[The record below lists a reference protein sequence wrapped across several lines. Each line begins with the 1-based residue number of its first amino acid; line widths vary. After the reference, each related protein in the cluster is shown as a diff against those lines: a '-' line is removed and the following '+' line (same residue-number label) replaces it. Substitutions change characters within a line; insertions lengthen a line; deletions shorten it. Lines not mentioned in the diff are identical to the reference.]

1 MNTFTLQP
9 VTSVWIVLFLAVC
22 ALLMMFVK
30 PSFSEVSAGQRQTLN
45 LLRTGVV
52 LLALLGLLRPGCV
65 QTEEK
70 FQAGV
75 LLCLLDTSRSME
87 LPHLRDDST
96 RWDTIVTTMR
106 ENEGRFREL
115 AEKKIDVRF
124 FGFDNEVVQLEFDGN
139 QLKLPKKPEGGET
152 DLASPLFNSTRETR
166 GERLIGVVLMSDGV
180 PTVLNPP
187 VEISQAVTPLVNMET
202 PLISIP
208 LGSPADS
215 GQSRDVAI
223 TNFAEQHVV
232 NVKNKLSAE
241 ATLVTR
247 GYKGQDIRVEL
258 VIIDSRGRET
268 VVSPPAIVTP
278 RRAIEEQSVRIE
290 YKPTEPGEYRMK
302 IRAVPMPDEI
312 ALRNNELDAFLTVND
327 KGISVVLIDGGIGNE
342 QSFLRRSLAT
352 AEFLDLQ
359 FIPIYPSELE
369 IGPRDL
375 TELFE
380 DDSVDVFILSN
391 ISSRLLYDRENAPAG
406 LEALRDAVEKRRKGF
421 MMLGG
426 YHSFGPGF
434 YHNTP
439 LAEILPI
446 TMRAT
451 EGQDFDADIR
461 RDLHISDELKMT
473 PAANHPLTRL
483 VDESI
488 GWPQLPPLT
497 GANRFAEVAKGALVL
512 LESDDQAR
520 HPLLVAGS
528 VGRATGNG
536 GRILAFAGDS
546 LWRWNMKG
554 FKEHGR
560 TFSAEYDTFWRQV
573 ILWLA
578 FWDTRNDDSISIDFP
593 QRRFQPKGLVRF
605 GVSAQSITGQAL
617 TDVKYKAELTQ
628 PDGQKQ
634 LVAVTG
640 SGPGNWSNVDRDM
653 IAQPG
658 VYLIQVEGERNGES
672 LGTAQRQFVVV
683 DRDVEKSNPV
693 ADVERMAAL
702 ANETRDFGGKMIE
715 PSELA
720 NVLDAM
726 IDDPPVAKIEIP
738 TKWKFGE
745 TTGSSLGFL
754 MVFVAL
760 LATEW
765 VLRKKWGLV

>member
-30 PSFSEVSAGQRQTLN
+30 PSFSKVTDGQRKTLN

-87 LPHLRDDST
+87 LPHDRDDST
-96 RWDTIVTTMR
+96 RWDTIVQTMKD
-106 ENEGRFREL
+106 NQGRFKEL
-115 AEKKIDVRF
+115 AEKEIDVRF
-124 FGFDNEVVQLEFDGN
+124 FGFDNEILPLQFDGE
-139 QLKLPKKPEGGET
+139 QLQLPEKPEGGET

-202 PLISIP
+202 PLFSIP
-208 LGSPADS
+208 LGSPADT

-232 NVKNKLSAE
+232 NVKNKLLAE
-241 ATLVTR
+241 ATLVSR
-247 GYKGQDIRVEL
+247 GYKDQDIRVEL
-258 VIIDSRGRET
+258 VIIDSRGREK
-268 VVSPPAIVTP
+268 VVSPPTIVTP
-278 RRAIEEQSVRIE
+278 RRASEERTVRIE
-290 YKPTEPGEYRMK
+290 YKPTEPGEFRMK

-327 KGISVVLIDGGIGNE
+327 KGLSVALIDGGMGWE
-342 QSFLRRSLAT
+342 QSFMRRSLAT

-359 FIPIYPSELE
+359 FVPIYPAERE
-369 IGPRDL
+369 AGPRDL

-380 DDSVDVFILSN
+380 DDSIDVFILSN
-391 ISSRLLYDRENAPAG
+391 IDSRLIYDKKTAPAG
-406 LEALRDAVEKRRKGF
+406 LDALYEAVTERDKGLL
-421 MMLGG
+421 MLGG
-426 YHSFGPGF
+426 YHSFGPGL
-434 YHNTP
+434 YHQTP

-446 TMRAT
+446 EMKST
-451 EGQDFDADIR
+451 ERQDFNADIVR
-461 RDLHISDELKMT
+461 RYHISDELKMT
-473 PAANHPLTRL
+473 PASNHRLTRL
-483 VDESI
+483 GDESV
-488 GWPQLPPLT
+488 GWSNLPPLA
-497 GANRFAEVAKGALVL
+497 GANRFAAVKKDALVV
-512 LESDDQAR
+512 LESDDQAA
-520 HPLLVAGS
+520 HPLLVES
-528 VGRATGNG
+528 SNG

-554 FKEHGR
+554 LKEHAR
-560 TFSAEYDTFWRQV
+560 TFKPEYDKFWRQV
-573 ILWLA
+573 ILYLA
-578 FWDTRNDDSISIDFP
+578 FWDERNDESISIDFP
-593 QRRFQPKGLVRF
+593 QRRFQPKGRVRF
-605 GVSAQSITGQAL
+605 GVAAQSITGETL

-640 SGPGNWSNVDRDM
+640 SGPGNWSEVERDM

-658 VYLIQVEGERNGES
+658 VYLIQVQGERNGKS
-672 LGTAQRQFVVV
+672 LGKAQRQFVVM

-693 ADVERMAAL
+693 ADVERMDWL
-702 ANETRDFGGKMIE
+702 AQQTSDFGGRMIE
-715 PSELA
+715 PGQLSE
-720 NVLDAM
+720 VLDLM
-726 IDDPPVAKIEIP
+726 IEDPPVAKVQIP

-745 TTGSSLGFL
+745 TLGSSLGFL
-754 MVFVAL
+754 LMFVAL

>member
-1 MNTFTLQP
+1 METFTLQP

-22 ALLMMFVK
+22 ALLMMFVR
-30 PSFSEVSAGQRQTLN
+30 PSFSKVTSGQRKTLN

-52 LLALLGLLRPGCV
+52 LMALMGLLRPGCV

-87 LPHLRDDST
+87 LPHIKEDVS
-96 RWDTIVTTMR
+96 RWDTIVKTMDDNA
-106 ENEGRFREL
+106 EKFKEL

-124 FGFDNEVVQLEFDGN
+124 FGFDNEMVQLEFDDG
-139 QLKLPKKPEGGET
+139 LKLPKKPEGGET
-152 DLASPLFNSTRETR
+152 DLASPLFNTTRETR

-202 PLISIP
+202 PLFSIP
-208 LGSPADS
+208 LGSQADT
-215 GQSRDVAI
+215 GQNRDVAI

-232 NVKNKLSAE
+232 NVKNRLAAE

-247 GYKGQDIRVEL
+247 GYQNQDIRVEL
-258 VIIDSRGRET
+258 VVIDSAGRET
-268 VVSPPAIVTP
+268 IAGDPQIITP
-278 RRAIEEQSVRIE
+278 RTAKEERKVRIE

-302 IRAVPMPDEI
+302 IRALPMPGEV

-327 KGISVVLIDGGIGNE
+327 KGLSVVLIDGGLQSE
-342 QSFLRRSLAT
+342 QWFMRRSLAT

-359 FIPIYPSELE
+359 FVPIYPNELKD
-369 IGPRDL
+369 GSRDL

-380 DDSVDVFILSN
+380 DESVDVFILSN
-391 ISSRLLYDRENAPAG
+391 VDSRQLYDKTNQLG
-406 LEALRDAVEKRRKGF
+406 LEALRDAVSKRQKGLL
-421 MMLGG
+421 MLGG
-426 YHSFGPGF
+426 YHSFGPGL
-434 YHNTP
+434 YHQTP
-439 LAEILPI
+439 LADVLPI
-446 TMRAT
+446 IMRAT
-451 EGQDFDADIR
+451 ERQDFNADIIR
-461 RDLHISDELKMT
+461 EYHISSDLKMR
-473 PAANHPLTRL
+473 PAVPHELTTL
-483 VDESI
+483 GDESV
-488 GWPQLPPLT
+488 GWSNLTPLV
-497 GANRFAEVAKGALVL
+497 GANRFADVKKNATIL
-512 LESDDQAR
+512 LESDDQAA
-520 HPLLVAGS
+520 HPLMVATS
-528 VGRATGNG
+528 VNG
-536 GRILAFAGDS
+536 GRVLAFAGDS

-554 FKEHGR
+554 TKEHGR
-560 TFSAEYDTFWRQV
+560 TFKREYDQFWRQV
-573 ILWLA
+573 ILWLT
-578 FWDTRNDDSISIDFP
+578 DTKDDDSISIDFP
-593 QRRFQPKGLVRF
+593 QRRFQPKGRVRF
-605 GVSAQSITGQAL
+605 GVNAKSIAGETL

-628 PDGQKQ
+628 PDGSKQ

-640 SGPGNWSNVDRDM
+640 VGAGNWSEVERDM

-683 DRDVEKSNPV
+683 DRDVEKANPV
-693 ADVERMAAL
+693 ADVERMSML
-702 ANETRDFGGKMIE
+702 ANQTRDFGGKLINAE
-715 PSELA
+715 DLSA
-720 NVLDAM
+720 VLDAM
-726 IDDPPVAKIEIP
+726 IEDPPVEKIQIP

-745 TTGSSLGFL
+745 TMSHSLAFL

>member
-9 VTSVWIVLFLAVC
+9 VASVWIVLFLAVC

-30 PSFSEVSAGQRQTLN
+30 PSFSKVSAGQRQTLN

-87 LPHLRDDST
+87 LPHLKDDST
-96 RWDTIVTTMR
+96 RWDTIVETMR
-106 ENEGRFREL
+106 ENESRFKEL

-124 FGFDNEVVQLEFDGN
+124 FGFDNEVVQLEFDGD
-139 QLKLPKKPEGGET
+139 QVKLPEKPEGGET

-166 GERLIGVVLMSDGV
+166 GERLIGVILMSDGV

-187 VEISQAVTPLVNMET
+187 VEMPQAVTPLVNMET
-202 PLISIP
+202 PLITIP

-268 VVSPPAIVTP
+268 VVSPPTIVTP

-302 IRAVPMPDEI
+302 IRALPMPDEI

-327 KGISVVLIDGGIGNE
+327 KGLSVVLIDGGIGYE
-342 QSFLRRSLAT
+342 QSFLRKSLAT

-359 FIPIYPSELE
+359 FEPIFPSERE

-375 TELFE
+375 TETFE
-380 DDSVDVFILSN
+380 DDAVDVFILSN
-391 ISSRLLYDRENAPAG
+391 ISSTLLYNEVNAPSG
-406 LEALRDAVEKRRKGF
+406 LEALRDAVIKRRKGLL
-421 MMLGG
+421 MLGG
-426 YHSFGPGF
+426 YHSFGPGL
-434 YHNTP
+434 YHKTP
-439 LAEILPI
+439 LAEVLPI
-446 TMRAT
+446 KMLPT
-451 EGQDFDADIR
+451 EKQDFDADIVR
-461 RDLHISDELKMT
+461 RYHISDELKMT
-473 PAANHPLTRL
+473 PAANHPLTQL
-483 VDESI
+483 GDESV
-488 GWPQLPPLT
+488 GWSKLPPLT
-497 GANRFAEVAKGALVL
+497 GANRFAEVKKNALVL
-512 LESDDQAR
+512 LESNDQAA
-520 HPLLVAGS
+520 HPLLVAS
-528 VGRATGNG
+528 SNG

-560 TFSAEYDTFWRQV
+560 TFSAEYDKFWRQV

-578 FWDTRNDDSISIDFP
+578 FWDARNDDSISIDFP

-658 VYLIQVEGERNGES
+658 VYLIQVQGERNGES
-672 LGTAQRQFVVV
+672 LGIAQRQFVVV

-702 ANETRDFGGKMIE
+702 ANETRDFGGQMIE

-726 IDDPPVAKIEIP
+726 IEDPPVAKIQIP